1 MHMNTVIR
9 QKTHTATTMTDSKLH
24 LWHLVSPALPI
35 GAYAYSQ
42 GLESAI
48 ENGWLAAPDTLDD
61 WFSGLLTEGLAR
73 TDLPVLLRCLDAWQ
87 CADAGALA
95 YWNDWLRASRETSEL
110 LLEDEQMGFALW
122 RLLNDLGAPDSAL
135 HSPPGYTCQ
144 FARACNFWQI
154 EAIDALPGYAW
165 SWLENQ
171 VTAATKL
178 VPLGQTAAQRHLLA
192 LMPRIAEACE
202 RARTL
207 ADRDLGGSLP
217 GLAMASAAHE
227 QQHARLFRS

>member
-1 MHMNTVIR
+1 M
-9 QKTHTATTMTDSKLH
+9 ASTDWTLH

-42 GLESAI
+42 GLEFAL
-48 ENGWLAAPDTLDD
+48 EDGWLSAPGALDD
-61 WFSGLLTEGLAR
+61 WLAGLLAEGLAR
-73 TDLPVLLRCLDAWQ
+73 TDLPVLLRCLNAWQ
-87 CADAGALA
+87 REDAAALS

-110 LLEDEQMGFALW
+110 LLEDEQMGVALW
-122 RLLNDLGAPDSAL
+122 RLLNDLEAPDLAL
-135 HSPPGYTCQ
+135 DAPPGYVSQ
-144 FARACNFWQI
+144 FARASSFWRI
-154 EAIDALPGYAW
+154 PAADALAGYAW

-192 LMPRIAEACE
+192 LMPRIADACE
-202 RARTL
+202 HARSL
-207 ADRDLGGSLP
+207 ADDDLGASLP
-217 GLAMASAAHE
+217 GLAMASSAHE